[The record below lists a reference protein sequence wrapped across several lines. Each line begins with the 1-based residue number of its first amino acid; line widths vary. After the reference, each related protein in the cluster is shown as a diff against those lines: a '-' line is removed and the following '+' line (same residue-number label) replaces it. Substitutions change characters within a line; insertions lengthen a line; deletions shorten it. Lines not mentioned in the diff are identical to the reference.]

1 MLLTDLAEMV
11 RPRRRMRMLKDD
23 TDNRI
28 LECAVTGHADL
39 IVTGDRAMIELGVFE
54 DVRVLSM
61 REYLES

>member
-1 MLLTDLAEMV
+1 
-11 RPRRRMRMLKDD
+11 MRMLKDD